1 MDNTKSEKITLTI
14 GSKMKEIPFSSS
26 PSPSLLPDINDA
38 SHPSRKKAIRILE
51 SIADRMGTPDMFDC
65 RDGDTLW
72 YQLEELITN
81 IIEGNE

>member
-14 GSKMKEIPFSSS
+14 RSKMKEIPFSSS
-26 PSPSLLPDINDA
+26 PSPLPDINDV

-65 RDGDTLW
+65 KDGDTIW
-72 YQLEELITN
+72 YQLEELVTN
-81 IIEGNE
+81 IIEEKE